1 MRNNFLQKPFF
12 WVCII
17 FAAAATFRIFSLD
30 LLEFKYDEAFTVFEL
45 TQFYAHPYL
54 MQVGSPQSTGVY
66 NPPLFNYL
74 MIILSVLSRDPVFL
88 SFVIALINTISVV
101 IFYLV
106 IRKFLGNHIAV
117 FSSLTLAL
125 SPWSIIFSR
134 KIWIPDL
141 ILPFMVMF
149 LYFFMKR
156 SYLPLFITLALL
168 IQIHASGLFFAAT
181 TVLGLILT
189 RERFNLKKAFIGF
202 VIGFIPAIPYFIRQL
217 TSAPICVDCV
227 AFFNYQF
234 SARTFDFDNLTR
246 VLQFNSGLHFES
258 ILGNDYQAFLTTSP
272 ALMVLNSL
280 FAALIIVPLG
290 GAIYIIVSRR
300 KYLYFV
306 LLMIILPMLYFISR
320 TPSYMHYFAILVPI
334 SALIYGLSINFLW
347 EGTKNN
353 YGKFLAGILFTSILT
368 LNIFF
373 IISFNKF
380 VAERK
385 VIDGDYG
392 SVFPITREFVEDKV
406 KDYRLLKNY

>member
-1 MRNNFLQKPFF
+1 
-12 WVCII
+12 
-17 FAAAATFRIFSLD
+17 
-30 LLEFKYDEAFTVFEL
+30 
-45 TQFYAHPYL
+45 
-54 MQVGSPQSTGVY
+54 
-66 NPPLFNYL
+66 
-74 MIILSVLSRDPVFL
+74 
-88 SFVIALINTISVV
+88 
-101 IFYLV
+101 
-106 IRKFLGNHIAV
+106 
-117 FSSLTLAL
+117 
-125 SPWSIIFSR
+125 
-134 KIWIPDL
+134 
-141 ILPFMVMF
+141 
-149 LYFFMKR
+149 
-156 SYLPLFITLALL
+156 
-168 IQIHASGLFFAAT
+168 
-181 TVLGLILT
+181 
-189 RERFNLKKAFIGF
+189 
-202 VIGFIPAIPYFIRQL
+202 
-217 TSAPICVDCV
+217 
-227 AFFNYQF
+227 
-234 SARTFDFDNLTR
+234 
-246 VLQFNSGLHFES
+246 
-258 ILGNDYQAFLTTSP
+258 
-272 ALMVLNSL
+272 MVLNSL

-406 KDYRLLKNY
+406 KDYRLLKDYELIKSYAYMFAKPEIIHGKLGELFIRGGNANLAIAEFKKALEVNPKDTFSRSNLVYIYTILIFISLNPIYITI